1 MIAHFIGSR
10 SHILEEIDYYR
21 IIVAALKQAGYEISH
36 DWVEEAYGLASE
48 KAIKRPSE
56 TWREVDR
63 QYEDAVQ
70 KADVVIVDVTHRGFF
85 VGYRTALAVA
95 QKKPL
100 LLITRETSDLAVS
113 GVNTPAGFVRS
124 TVYDAKN
131 LEAIVKEFLEENIID
146 TKDLRF
152 NFFLDRPTYNYLR
165 WMSSK
170 TGKTKAEIVRSLL
183 QKEMHKDND

>member
-21 IIVAALKQAGYEISH
+21 IIVAALKQAGYEITY
-36 DWVEEAYGLASE
+36 DWIEEAYKLASE
-48 KAIKRPSE
+48 KTIKRASE

-70 KADVVIVDVTHRGFF
+70 KADVVIVDATHRGFF

-100 LLITRETSDLAVS
+100 LLLTREASDLAVS
-113 GVNTPAGFVRS
+113 GINTPAGFVRS
-124 TVYDAKN
+124 TAYDSNN
-131 LEAIVKEFLEENIID
+131 LEAIVKEFLEENVID

-183 QKEMHKDND
+183 QKEMNKDND